1 MVDYIIKPDELRKIL
16 ESLQELHQ
24 ETKYVS
30 PKMLAE
36 RITQKIGRN
45 YNYHHVSYLFTLM
58 GFVTANNRAERY
70 IVRDDERI
78 KKLISELPL
87 IEART
92 VANAGTKNQSIYSH
106 GRDFTTWHYF
116 QPY

>member
-1 MVDYIIKPDELRKIL
+1 MVDYIIKPEELSKML
-16 ESLQELHQ
+16 ESLQELYQ
-24 ETKYVS
+24 ESEYVS
-30 PKMLAE
+30 PKMLVE

-58 GFVTANNRAERY
+58 GFVTGIKGVDRY

-78 KKLISELPL
+78 NKLISELPQ

-92 VANAGTKNQSIYSH
+92 KASAGTKNPSIYS
-106 GRDFTTWHYF
+106 GSRDFTTWHYF